1 MNSIVELRIG
11 IVINYKKAEQK
22 KDELLNANTR
32 NLKWLSLA
40 NDKKYSA
47 YVIKKGTKTFVPDD
61 VAIGIYLEA
70 KYPGIIIDYITPD
83 QISTR
88 RFKKNDINFIII
100 YDLLEAFHLSDK
112 KHFNTFKNA
121 LKKK

>member
-1 MNSIVELRIG
+1 MNELRIG

-47 YVIKKGTKTFVPDD
+47 YVIKKGTKTFC
-61 VAIGIYLEA
+61 
-70 KYPGIIIDYITPD
+70 
-83 QISTR
+83 S
-88 RFKKNDINFIII
+88 
-100 YDLLEAFHLSDK
+100 
-112 KHFNTFKNA
+112 
-121 LKKK
+121 